1 MRKSILFLAICQVLC
16 ISTLFILIKTCQ
28 GSLNRWGKCTL
39 RLTHGHENRQAT
51 KLPFKINCLWI
62 QSESSFKNTMA
73 SVCSVLQI
81 LVKAIIKWS
90 NDVCSSTPFFKLVP
104 LGWFKF
110 LFQKVLMQS
119 FIKWLVWIS
128 VTKKHLILHSMSSG
142 FCLFVLVLNISH
154 SSLRAKVFWI
164 ELLVFFSGVN
174 FLCAHP
180 LTVLLFKEILK
191 FNDKHER

>member
-1 MRKSILFLAICQVLC
+1 MRKSILTVSGYMS
-16 ISTLFILIKTCQ
+16 STVYKYFILIKTCQ

-51 KLPFKINCLWI
+51 KLPFKMHCLWI

-90 NDVCSSTPFFKLVP
+90 NDICSSAPFFKLVP

-110 LFQKVLMQS
+110 LFQKVLVQL
-119 FIKWLVWIS
+119 FIKWLVWIA
-128 VTKKHLILHSMSSG
+128 VTKKHHILHSTSGG
-142 FCLFVLVLNISH
+142 FCLFV
-154 SSLRAKVFWI
+154 
-164 ELLVFFSGVN
+164 
-174 FLCAHP
+174 C
-180 LTVLLFKEILK
+180 LF
-191 FNDKHER
+191 